1 MNPAKIGSSG
11 RPTIGADVKIVKPS
25 GDGQE
30 ELPVGET
37 GEIVVSGSS
46 IAIGYWRDPELTA
59 QRFTAGWWRSGDLG
73 HVDDQGYIWVDGRV
87 DNVINTG
94 GIKVHAE
101 EIEEAIRA
109 HPDIRE
115 CAVVGRTD
123 ATFGQRIVA
132 YVSTADPRLTA
143 AKLEAFLRDETEL
156 AGFKVPKSFFF
167 VDALPTGA
175 TGKVD
180 RKLLASR

>member
-1 MNPAKIGSSG
+1 
-11 RPTIGADVKIVKPS
+11 
-25 GDGQE
+25 E

-37 GEIVVSGSS
+37 GEIVVSGAS
-46 IAIGYWRDPELTA
+46 IAAGYWRDPELTT
-59 QRFTAGWWRSGDLG
+59 QRLPAGGWGGGDLRDAG
-73 HVDDQGYIWVDGRV
+73 ARGYIWIDGRV

-115 CAVVGRTD
+115 CAVIGRTD

-143 AKLEAFLRDETEL
+143 AKLEAFLRDEIEL
-156 AGFKVPKSFFF
+156 AGFKVPKGFCF

-180 RKLLASR
+180 RKLLASM